1 MCTTYVFSSL
11 RFGTSFSTF
20 PVSVSPLKL
29 AARWLWFLCRSVG
42 CSTLSLLDRLG
53 GVDSVSVCICGWCG
67 SNFSVVA
74 WVVWIHKILT
84 QVEILSWVAQ
94 AVWLNKIFT
103 EVKKSAWVKNF
114 PYVYSFLKL
123 ASLCSLCSFQ
133 IQLAWT

>member
-29 AARWLWFLCRSVG
+29 AARWLWFLCSSLV
-42 CSTLSLLDRLG
+42 CSTLSLLDKLG
-53 GVDSVSVCICGWCG
+53 GVDIFSVCICGWCG

-74 WVVWIHKILT
+74 RVVWIHKILT

-94 AVWLNKIFT
+94 AGLNKILT
-103 EVKKSAWVKNF
+103 WVKKSAWVKNF
-114 PYVYSFLKL
+114 PYVYSFLTL

-133 IQLAWT
+133 IQFAWT